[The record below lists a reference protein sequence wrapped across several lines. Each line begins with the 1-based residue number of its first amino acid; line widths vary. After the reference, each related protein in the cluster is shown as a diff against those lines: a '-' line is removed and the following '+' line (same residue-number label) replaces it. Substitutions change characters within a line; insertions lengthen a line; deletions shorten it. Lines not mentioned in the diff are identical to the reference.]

1 MSGGRQKS
9 VAHTRKDTNTKNANN
24 RGRGSSMRA
33 VESPKKKIGK
43 RGTRPEEE
51 DNARDDAIADGRA
64 ARAASRAE
72 EAAEGSRDA
81 QAELEAVDHDADK
94 TPPPETSRRVE
105 GPAAATGDR
114 ARALGQ
120 KEANDK
126 AAEAVKRA
134 AKLTEEL
141 ASAKA
146 QLQKERKRR
155 LTEDPEEVSISK
167 PRKASTSVVTARK
180 KAVSTVNYVI
190 KYEGLTIFFVRAEA

>member
-1 MSGGRQKS
+1 M
-9 VAHTRKDTNTKNANN
+9 NL
-24 RGRGSSMRA
+24 
-33 VESPKKKIGK
+33 PKKIGK

-126 AAEAVKRA
+126 AAEAEKKA
-134 AKLTEEL
+134 EKLTAEL
-141 ASAKA
+141 EVAKA
-146 QLQKERKRR
+146 LLQKERKKRQR
-155 LTEDPEEVSISK
+155 ENEEEASISK
-167 PRKASTSVVTARK
+167 PRRSSSTVVSSRK
-180 KAVSTVNYVI
+180 KAVSTVN
-190 KYEGLTIFFVRAEA
+190 

>member
-1 MSGGRQKS
+1 MSMGRTKQQ
-9 VAHTRKDTNTKNANN
+9 AITRKESTAKKNT
-24 RGRGSSMRA
+24 
-33 VESPKKKIGK
+33 GK
-43 RGTRPEEE
+43 RGTRHEHEE
-51 DNARDDAIADGRA
+51 DVRNEALNEGRA

-72 EAAEGSRDA
+72 EAAELAAEGSRDA

-126 AAEAVKRA
+126 AAEAVKKA

-141 ASAKA
+141 ALAKA

-155 LTEDPEEVSISK
+155 VTENQEEVSISK
-167 PRKASTSVVTARK
+167 PRKPSTSVVTARK
-180 KAVSTVNYVI
+180 KAVSTVN
-190 KYEGLTIFFVRAEA
+190 